1 MRKRV
6 ICKALALAM
15 AALVAAP
22 QAGVTTMAATK
33 TSSKQE
39 VKASVKEEEAK
50 TGDQITKVEVFS
62 DWSGNSQLGIPEVTY
77 EYGVE
82 NEYRENITG
91 ISVNGTDYAAYWNDD
106 SSIVYDFS
114 ISHGLYLGLG
124 AFKDGDNKII
134 IKSTGYKDKT
144 IVVNKSGDTYTFVS
158 QTDGDSTA
166 EPDPTPTPTPSIQD
180 PKEDGQYTVT
190 FKANKQGSEETSMLG
205 GYFEGKAKL
214 TVKDGEMKLSMLNIA
229 QARALLDFTLETD
242 GTYADATKEGY
253 GDANSDGS
261 YDAYEYTM
269 SIKDL
274 AKTHTAAALISV
286 MGSESDKS
294 NYDKYMKADITF
306 TSIEKGWKG
315 YDKKD
320 AKQTL
325 IDALIKAGF
334 DTNEDGE
341 ISQEEIAAYG
351 GEDGDGTLDLSNCNL
366 SDISL
371 LKGLSNKITYLDLSG
386 NKITEIPEG
395 FFDDMTGLEELDL
408 NSNHIKDLP
417 NNLFK
422 NCKNL
427 QWINLRANNLTK
439 IKKDTLSGLD
449 KLTELEFDNNSIS
462 EIEDGALDGNTALA
476 QLGMSGN
483 ELSTLPEHLLD
494 SAADSLE
501 FINISSNEFEKL
513 PTCINAATKKLRKV
527 IAYNNLLTDIS
538 NIDFNKME
546 NLTEVNFMKNY
557 IEKVEDGT
565 FANNKKLTAVDFHDN
580 QISSMSAKVFADTLD
595 NGEEDGVLHKLDVTL
610 NNIKVVDPA
619 LMKKSDQSCN
629 KFYPQ
634 KTAMNLQLKKDGENK
649 ISWNQD
655 LSALDLV
662 FWFDKTASDEA
673 RELET
678 VDDYKDMLDRNGWL
692 NQNIADVMSEKY
704 EWEIDTEIQEKTAD
718 GTWKTVK
725 EDATDKAETLTGSYD
740 VTDKGTYR
748 IVKTVSTTLNG
759 SMQYRFTVRSNEL
772 NLAKQDITETPT
784 TPTTPST
791 DKSATTTVVNKVTTA
806 VKAKLSK
813 VTKLKV
819 KNKKKRKA
827 VITWKKVKDASGYQV
842 YRATKKNGKFKKIKT
857 VKGNSVV
864 KYTNK
869 KLKKNKKY
877 YYKVRAYRA
886 VKGKKV
892 YGAFSVKKSV
902 SIKK

>member
-33 TSSKQE
+33 TTSKQE

-50 TGDQITKVEVFS
+50 TGDQITKVETKTNWKDEIEGIVFS
-62 DWSGNSQLGIPEVTY
+62 EIEHYGNY
-77 EYGVE
+77 EGSISE
-82 NEYRENITG
+82 
-91 ISVNGTDYAAYWNDD
+91 ISVNGTKYVADWNDD
-106 SSIVYDFS
+106 DQSIVYTTNYYGMQLS
-114 ISHGLYLGLG
+114 LG
-124 AFKDGDNKII
+124 AFKDGNNKIV
-134 IKSTGYKDKT
+134 IKATGYKDKT

-366 SDISL
+366 SDINL

-417 NNLFK
+417 NKLFN

-462 EIEDGALDGNTALA
+462 EIEDGALDGNTVLA

-483 ELSTLPEHLLD
+483 ELSELPEHLLD

-513 PTCINAATKKLRKV
+513 PTCINKATKKVRKI

-655 LSALDLV
+655 LSVLDLV

-772 NLAKQDITETPT
+772 NLAKQDTTE

-791 DKSATTTVVNKVTTA
+791 DKPATTTVVNKVTTA

-827 VITWKKVKDASGYQV
+827 VITWKKVKNASGYQV

-864 KYTNK
+864 KYTNT

-877 YYKVRAYRA
+877 YYKVRAYRT